1 MKIKILMVLI
11 TFFDLVSSNVTF
23 ASSNNRYS
31 RARRTKL
38 AGSRGGTGGTSSQ
51 KKRKEQNL
59 MEDYS
64 RFLFSSYN
72 KTLQYG
78 QSYNLQDM
86 LKYDVHKYYK
96 EHGSQ
101 DELNEQFCFGPY
113 MKLTSN
119 ITGTGGEVVD
129 LRAGDGTVCTY
140 IKPNTNYAITLTDAT
155 EKQISN
161 AVKKNATPCMTSA
174 DKRRVCITRN
184 GQDLQTMHLT
194 TEMYLDT
201 KPHITAIT
209 EAINKVKTSCGDFTK
224 SMATINSQLGLGVS
238 LTSGLGMALSGAAT
252 AVGYMN
258 YKATGEQ
265 EEMLADYKGDSQ
277 QKFRDALFASPFDLK
292 GVVPLQKKE
301 LKTFDWSTIKI
312 DDLKLKEGYEVIEQ
326 TQTKPEKVKDTIH
339 TEAHKLLCQEFMD
352 VNPKEK
358 GYIRK
363 IVDGTDAKCKD
374 GATPQDICVRP
385 AGGIKGQ
392 DGKEIEKS
400 YVYFI
405 KKSRVKDLFGIT
417 PTTSEIF
424 SYLTKDGNCCKT
436 GRQKAED
443 QAVCEYPYAET
454 IQTNQQVQVDPED
467 ERKLTSNQI
476 QNKKIILKDLQEKL
490 KADSDNVKALNANHK
505 KSRNLD
511 IATAALSGTS
521 ALSSGIGMGMS
532 IAAIQ
537 SVEKSIIQ
545 LKQCKKD
552 INDLRMLNNKYVS
565 LQDEA
570 DTEGD

>member
-1 MKIKILMVLI
+1 MKIKMLMVLI
-11 TFFDLVSSNVTF
+11 TFFDLVSSSVTF

-38 AGSRGGTGGTSSQ
+38 AGSRGGTGGTNAQ

-258 YKATGEQ
+258 YKATNEQ
-265 EEMLADYKGDSQ
+265 DELLADHKDNQ
-277 QKFRDALFASPFDLK
+277 QKFLDAIQNSKF
-292 GVVPLQKKE
+292 KKE
-301 LKTFDWSTIKI
+301 GNTDYNTLDLGGDSEDSVKIPELNKHTTQEEPKEPTPTPEAQKMQKHYELCRKLRDIDSNKAYIRYFNITNTEVITYTSKEKTTEIGRVNI
-312 DDLKLKEGYEVIEQ
+312 DDVKTTFVDLNDINKL
-326 TQTKPEKVKDTIH
+326 D
-339 TEAHKLLCQEFMD
+339 
-352 VNPKEK
+352 
-358 GYIRK
+358 
-363 IVDGTDAKCKD
+363 
-374 GATPQDICVRP
+374 
-385 AGGIKGQ
+385 
-392 DGKEIEKS
+392 
-400 YVYFI
+400 
-405 KKSRVKDLFGIT
+405 
-417 PTTSEIF
+417 
-424 SYLTKDGNCCKT
+424 SYLRVAGNCCE
-436 GRQKAED
+436 ED
-443 QAVCEYPYAET
+443 NTESGKKCTYPEAKKLVMAQTET
-454 IQTNQQVQVDPED
+454 
-467 ERKLTSNQI
+467 KLTEAEKDELEKAKLLSLQDKI
-476 QNKKIILKDLQEKL
+476 KKGSET
-490 KADSDNVKALNANHK
+490 VEELNANHK
-505 KSRNLD
+505 KSRNMD

-521 ALSSGIGMGMS
+521 ALSSGIGMGIS